1 MANASGDNKALLNTI
16 AVKANRGEALSTGEM
31 KRFVGS
37 SEIMG
42 NIAQRLPMH
51 LKANAEKYSKQ
62 ALSLF
67 TANPDLQRCAPM
79 TIVNSLVIASSLG
92 LDLTP
97 QLGQAYI
104 IPYRTRKKVGKNWI
118 EVDEAQFQL
127 GYKGAIDLMY
137 RSGQV
142 ADIYGY
148 EVREGD
154 HFVFKKGLNRVL
166 EHEDS
171 GAPDRESRPITHV
184 YMVIRLKDG
193 GALFDVW
200 TYDKLIA
207 HAVQYSK
214 GAVKRDYRTKEIVYG
229 PDGRPEFSDKSPWK
243 TAFISMAKKTILM
256 SLRASAPL
264 SVELMNAFEI
274 ENRTVKDSEI
284 SVEMDTAPA
293 ALVEAAPVPEDNYP
307 TEAEILPPETEGHT
321 EATAEPEDEAPR
333 SDENGAV

>member
-1 MANASGDNKALLNTI
+1 
-16 AVKANRGEALSTGEM
+16 
-31 KRFVGS
+31 
-37 SEIMG
+37 
-42 NIAQRLPMH
+42 
-51 LKANAEKYSKQ
+51 
-62 ALSLF
+62 
-67 TANPDLQRCAPM
+67 
-79 TIVNSLVIASSLG
+79 
-92 LDLTP
+92 
-97 QLGQAYI
+97 
-104 IPYRTRKKVGKNWI
+104 
-118 EVDEAQFQL
+118 
-127 GYKGAIDLMY
+127 
-137 RSGQV
+137 
-142 ADIYGY
+142 
-148 EVREGD
+148 
-154 HFVFKKGLNRVL
+154 
-166 EHEDS
+166 
-171 GAPDRESRPITHV
+171 
-184 YMVIRLKDG
+184 MVIRLKDG

-293 ALVEAAPVPEDNYP
+293 ALVEAAPVPEDDYP
-307 TEAEILPPETEGHT
+307 TEAEILPP
-321 EATAEPEDEAPR
+321 APEEEVTQEAPR